1 MARDSERYRGARG
14 LCPPLPSLPP
24 SWSTVHPISLGEYER
39 HRRTPVT
46 GLARSLASATSPERI
61 DATRTHSL
69 CRSMRGGAGKGGGLG
84 EGRRGTANKTRLRRQ
99 LAAFRPPGQT
109 TSPHDANARERAHAQ
124 RRPAPQRGTL
134 ALPSP
139 CTPPLRRRRRCR
151 CGIFKRDSSIPRYA
165 DSSRSATRALRA
177 IASPSDYGA
186 ANRETREIAAFVFQ
200 NGNSSTRAR
209 REFPLD
215 RFLRRFLLGS
225 ASHRVIALYVKC
237 VFNASREKRRRA
249 RTKKRKKG
257 KGNGIRVLAC
267 SRVGEGKDLRFEA
280 NSSFTGRER
289 HDNGAKPLVSMS
301 HEQDVSAVSLT
312 RH

>member
-84 EGRRGTANKTRLRRQ
+84 EGRRSTANKTRLRRQ

-139 CTPPLRRRRRCR
+139 CTPPAAAAAGSSNGILQSRDTPIRR
-151 CGIFKRDSSIPRYA
+151 DPPRA
-165 DSSRSATRALRA
+165 RSARSLRLPITELRIERRERSRLLYSRTGIRAHERA
-177 IASPSDYGA
+177 ASFRSIASCGVSCSA
-186 ANRETREIAAFVFQ
+186 
-200 NGNSSTRAR
+200 
-209 REFPLD
+209 PL
-215 RFLRRFLLGS
+215 R
-225 ASHRVIALYVKC
+225 IALSRYTSNAFLMRRGKSAGGQGQRKEKREKETAYAC
-237 VFNASREKRRRA
+237 LHARGWGRGKTFASRLIRHSQAVNGMITA
-249 RTKKRKKG
+249 R
-257 KGNGIRVLAC
+257 
-267 SRVGEGKDLRFEA
+267 SR
-280 NSSFTGRER
+280 
-289 HDNGAKPLVSMS
+289 
-301 HEQDVSAVSLT
+301 
-312 RH
+312 